1 MTTKL
6 DTIIMQEHTNSV
18 LSTRALQAVF
28 LLRPFACVES
38 VAVPLVLVV
47 ALAIEAFV

>member
-6 DTIIMQEHTNSV
+6 DMTTMQELTNSV
-18 LSTRALQAVF
+18 LSTQWHRAVF

-38 VAVPLVLVV
+38 VVVSLVLVA